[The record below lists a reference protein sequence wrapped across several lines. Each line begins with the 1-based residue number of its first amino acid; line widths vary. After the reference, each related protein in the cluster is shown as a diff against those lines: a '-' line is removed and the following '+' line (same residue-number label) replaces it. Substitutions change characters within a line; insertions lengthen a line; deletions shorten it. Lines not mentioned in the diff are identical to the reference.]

1 MSVENNNFYFEVG
14 DLVQRCGTWDS
25 FANKKIG
32 VVMELGT
39 SGQEEYAPADEI
51 VKVFWQ
57 DGYGAYWT
65 KIINLKLIC
74 KANKN
79 EEKK

>member
-14 DLVQRCGTWDS
+14 DLVQRVGTRDS

-39 SGQEEYAPADEI
+39 S
-51 VKVFWQ
+51 VK
-57 DGYGAYWT
+57 
-65 KIINLKLIC
+65 
-74 KANKN
+74 KN
-79 EEKK
+79 TPLLMKS